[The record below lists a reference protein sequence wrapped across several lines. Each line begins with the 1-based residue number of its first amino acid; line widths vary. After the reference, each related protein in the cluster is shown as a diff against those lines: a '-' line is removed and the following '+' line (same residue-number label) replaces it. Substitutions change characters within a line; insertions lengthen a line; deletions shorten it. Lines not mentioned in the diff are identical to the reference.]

1 MPKRLLAIITII
13 ALIASMQVALVA
25 EAYPNPPAVN
35 PNQEK
40 PTLTIKNPQNYASYG
55 VDGVT
60 LEFAVTPPVSWSIS
74 YDPLWHLGRVANIT
88 ASLDG
93 KICGTFLPNST
104 DYSIQLN
111 ETALGTHQIN
121 IEVFSYIYYTT
132 PASGYQNV
140 AVDIG
145 NETIYESQIVVS
157 DAVHFTVVPPKI
169 LILSPQAT
177 IYNESSVSLAYSV
190 NETTSLI
197 YFSLDGQTNTTGPAN
212 PTLNY
217 LSKQAYN
224 ASLYTTILNN
234 LSNGSHCVT
243 VYAADRLG
251 NVGSQTASFT
261 VKKPHV
267 ENPNTSSFEPNVAI
281 AAIPVA
287 ALCVILGLL
296 LYRRHRKIAQSKT

>member
-13 ALIASMQVALVA
+13 ALVAIVQIALVA
-25 EAYPNPPAVN
+25 EGYPNPPAVK

-55 VDGVT
+55 IDGVA
-60 LEFAVTPPVSWSIS
+60 LEFAVVQPVSWSIS
-74 YDPLWHLGRVANIT
+74 YDPLWHLGEVANIT
-88 ASLDG
+88 VSLDG
-93 KICGTFLPNST
+93 KICGTFPYNST
-104 DYSIQLN
+104 DYSILLN

-140 AVDIG
+140 LVNIA
-145 NETIYESQIVVS
+145 NETIYESLIVVS
-157 DAVHFTVVPPKI
+157 DVVHFTVVPPKI

-177 IYNESSVSLAYSV
+177 TYNESSVSLAYSI
-190 NETTSLI
+190 NETTSQI
-197 YFSLDGQTNTTGPAN
+197 YFSLDGQTNTTGPTN
-212 PTLNY
+212 LTLNY
-217 LSKQAYN
+217 LSKQIYN

-261 VKKPHV
+261 VEKPQV
-267 ENPNTSSFEPNVAI
+267 ENPNTLPFEPNVAI
-281 AAIPVA
+281 VVVPVA
-287 ALCVILGLL
+287 VVCLILGLL
-296 LYRRHRKIAQSKT
+296 LYRRHLKTVQAKT